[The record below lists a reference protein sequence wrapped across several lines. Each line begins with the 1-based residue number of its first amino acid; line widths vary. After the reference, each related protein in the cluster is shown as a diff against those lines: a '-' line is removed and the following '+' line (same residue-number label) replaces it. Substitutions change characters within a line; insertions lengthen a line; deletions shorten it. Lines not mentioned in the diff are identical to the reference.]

1 MSNLFPSISLR
12 NGIICWVLW
21 GGKEEGSILFPE
33 TGKNRLQE
41 NLITGLHLGVFQ
53 LVGLS
58 KRCCDD
64 RNIIL
69 KTDWNLALNGAFHS
83 LD

>member
-1 MSNLFPSISLR
+1 MELSVGFYGEVRRTAVDCFQKL
-12 NGIICWVLW
+12 
-21 GGKEEGSILFPE
+21 E
-33 TGKNRLQE
+33 KNMLQE
-41 NLITGLHLGVFQ
+41 NLITELHLGVFQ

-58 KRCCDD
+58 KRCCED

-69 KTDWNLALNGAFHS
+69 KTDWNLASNGAFHS